1 MKDRTLLQVQQ
12 LDAGYGPMQVL
23 FGIQLEV
30 QQGEIVAI
38 IGPNGAG
45 KSTVIKSIIGLVEV
59 IRGRIRL
66 GGREI
71 TGMAAHH
78 APLHG
83 IGYVPQGRILFSRMT
98 VRENLEM
105 GAFLQRDRKKRRQL
119 VEAVLEQFPQLAA
132 RAQVLAGR
140 LSGGEQQ
147 MLAIGRSL
155 MMRPKLL
162 MLDEPSLGLSPKYVD
177 QIFDRL
183 VALRDQGHTLLM
195 VEQNAARALE
205 IADRGYVLELGRNRF
220 TDRGSTLLKSESVRR
235 LYLGGVG

>member
-1 MKDRTLLQVQQ
+1 MSAPPLLHLQQ
-12 LDAGYGPMQVL
+12 LDASYGPIQVL
-23 FGIQLEV
+23 FSVQLEV
-30 QQGEIVAI
+30 QPGEIVAL

-45 KSTVIKSIIGLVEV
+45 KSTVIKSIIGLVRV
-59 IRGRIRL
+59 LRGQIRL
-66 GGREI
+66 AGREI
-71 TGMAAHH
+71 TGMATHH

-83 IGYVPQGRILFSRMT
+83 IGYVPQGRILFARMT

-105 GAFLQRDRKKRRQL
+105 GAFLQQDPRERRRL
-119 VEAVLEQFPQLAA
+119 VEEVLDQFPQLAA
-132 RAQVLAGR
+132 RAQVLAGH

-177 QIFDRL
+177 QIFAQLL
-183 VALRDQGHTLLM
+183 VLRDQGHTLLM

-220 TDRGSTLLKSESVRR
+220 ADRASALLENEAVRR
-235 LYLGGVG
+235 LYLGGV